1 MLLKRNSFVC
11 RGLTVNVFPNNI
23 CIKVETKMKIRKYF
37 ELNENK
43 SSAFQTL
50 WGAAKVS
57 RVKCIAFKFSLEKMK
72 DLRSVNSAS
81 TLGDW

>member
-1 MLLKRNSFVC
+1 
-11 RGLTVNVFPNNI
+11 
-23 CIKVETKMKIRKYF
+23 MKIRKYF

-72 DLRSVNSAS
+72 DLRSVEFSFHLRRLVKKSRLNPK
-81 TLGDW
+81 